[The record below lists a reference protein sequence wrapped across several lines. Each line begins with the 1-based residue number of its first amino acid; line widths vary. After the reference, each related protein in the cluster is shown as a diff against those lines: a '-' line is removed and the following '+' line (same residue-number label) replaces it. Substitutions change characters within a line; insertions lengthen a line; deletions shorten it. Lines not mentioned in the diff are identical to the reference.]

1 MVTPCAHTAASVSDV
16 LRCNPAFHLGDTSYM
31 CYGYF
36 HPTLSCHCL
45 LLHFAPTFVR
55 PPFIQSPITTVRPH
69 PRPVL
74 PDGGGRQPG
83 APRRQVPGDRRYLQ
97 SHRQQRRHQGNT
109 AQDRPTALL
118 AQRRRPAQRPRR
130 VDIGQVRRPPPASA
144 AVQRGEDGTEEGPG
158 G

>member
-1 MVTPCAHTAASVSDV
+1 MVTPCALRPLSQMCSDAPMPSGSGIHYICA
-16 LRCNPAFHLGDTSYM
+16 LWLLP
-31 CYGYF
+31 
-36 HPTLSCHCL
+36 PLSLSPL
-45 LLHFAPTFVR
+45 LIVFFPPFFR

-69 PRPVL
+69 ARPVL

-83 APRRQVPGDRRYLQ
+83 TPRREVLGDRRHLQ
-97 SHRQQRRHQGNT
+97 SHRYQRRYQGNT

-118 AQRRRPAQRPRR
+118 AQRRSTAQRPRR